1 MKKIYLLVVLSCIA
15 FAGNAQ
21 TATDYLFTATTGTY
35 TSISGTAGVSSA
47 TILADDV
54 TQINIPI
61 GFTFK
66 FCGTSYTQLSACSNG
81 WLSFANSSS
90 TTYQNNSPFI
100 PSAGFLF
107 PYWGDLYGTGYNA
120 YYVTT
125 GTSPNRV
132 FTFEWKGFATGFTG
146 NANFQVKLYETSNI
160 VEYLYGSSTPSSFAF
175 AVGIANSTS
184 DWQSLPN
191 TGTSPVPSSSV
202 FTNNNAFPASGQ
214 IYRWQAK
221 CWGFS
226 ATATINASAPSG
238 CATYSSSLSLAN
250 VPADEVGL
258 TYQWKTSPTSS
269 GPWTNVAGATNNTY
283 AASVAANIYY
293 TCQIQ
298 CSYSSIMQSITDLQ
312 LVVNDPAPITGPD
325 TTCIG
330 STTTL
335 ADATPGGTWSS
346 SNTSVAVVSSG
357 GVVAGVTTGPVTITY
372 SNLGCNAIKNIYVNT
387 VPSAGTISGTY
398 YVCPIPIAFTETVAG
413 GVWGVTNPSIAGV
426 STTGSVFAI
435 APGLTTVT
443 YSVTNGCGTSTA
455 SFPINT
461 TPCLNEVAPIGHT
474 NGLKLQ
480 LSPNPNSGIFNFNIS
495 SATNEPAYLSISDM
509 LGKEVKT
516 LTTTTNKTETFSTDL
531 PAGVYI
537 ISITTAQG
545 KDVAKLIID

>member
-1 MKKIYLLVVLSCIA
+1 MKKIYLLIVLSCIA

-35 TSISGTAGVSSA
+35 TSISGTAGVSSS
-47 TILADDV
+47 TITCDDC
-54 TQINIPI
+54 TQTNIPI

-81 WLSFANSSS
+81 WISLANSSYS
-90 TTYQNNSPFI
+90 GYQNMSSFI
-100 PSAGFLF
+100 PGAGFLMLF
-107 PYWGDLYGTGYNA
+107 WGDLFGSGHNA

-132 FTFEWKGFATGFTG
+132 FTFEW
-146 NANFQVKLYETSNI
+146 NNFSSMSGSVNMQVKLYETTNT
-160 VEYLYGSSTPSSFAF
+160 VEFLYGTSTTGSGMYT
-175 AVGIANSTS
+175 VGIANSS
-184 DWQSLPN
+184 SNWQTLPN
-191 TGTSPVPSSSV
+191 TGSSPTPSSST
-202 FTNNNAFPASGQ
+202 FTNVLPSTPASGQ

-221 CWGFS
+221 CIGFGT
-226 ATATINASAPSG
+226 TATINATVPSG
-238 CATYSSSLSLAN
+238 CATFSSSLSLSD
-250 VPADEVGL
+250 VPADVVGL
-258 TYQWKTSPTSS
+258 TYQWKTAPTST

-283 AASVAANIYY
+283 AATVAANIYY

-298 CSYSSIMQSITDLQ
+298 CSYSSIMQSIIDLP
-312 LVVNDPAPITGPD
+312 LTVNDPASITGPD

-357 GVVAGVTTGPVTITY
+357 GVVAGVTIGPVTITY

-387 VPSAGTISGTY
+387 VPSAGTISGSY
-398 YVCPIPIAFTETVAG
+398 YVCPLPIPFTETVAG

-461 TPCLNEVAPIGHT
+461 TPCLNEVAPIAHT
-474 NGLKLQ
+474 NGLKLE
-480 LSPNPNSGIFNFNIS
+480 LTPNPNSGIFNLNIL
-495 SATNEPAYLSISDM
+495 SATNEPAYLSISDL
-509 LGKEVKT
+509 LGKEVKRVT
-516 LTTTTNKTETFSTDL
+516 AFTNKTETLSTDL
-531 PAGVYI
+531 PSGVYI
-537 ISITTAQG
+537 ISVTTAQG

>member
-1 MKKIYLLVVLSCIA
+1 MKRIYLLIVLSCMA
-15 FAGNAQ
+15 LAGYAQ

-35 TSISGTAGVSSA
+35 ASISSTAGVSSA
-47 TILADDV
+47 TILCDDC
-54 TQINIPI
+54 TQTSIPI

-81 WLSFANSSS
+81 WLSLANSGS

-100 PSAGFLF
+100 PSAGFLMPF
-107 PYWGDLYGTGYNA
+107 WGELFGSGYNA

-125 GTSPNRV
+125 GSSPNRI
-132 FTFEWKGFATGFTG
+132 FTFEWKGFATMSGSV
-146 NANFQVKLYETSNI
+146 NFQVKLYETTNI
-160 VEYLYGSSTPSSFAF
+160 VEFHYGSSTSASTYSTI
-175 AVGIANSTS
+175 GIANSTS
-184 DWQSLPN
+184 DWQTLPN
-191 TGTSPVPSSSV
+191 SSASPVPSSST
-202 FTNNNAFPASGQ
+202 FTNTLGLPASGQ

-312 LVVNDPAPITGPD
+312 LVVNDPAPISGPD
-325 TTCIG
+325 TACLG
-330 STTTL
+330 TTTTY

-387 VPSAGTISGTY
+387 VPSAGTISGSY

-443 YSVTNGCGTSTA
+443 YSVTNSCGTSTA

-461 TPCLNEVAPIGHT
+461 TPCLNEVAPIAHT
-474 NGLKLQ
+474 NGLKLE
-480 LSPNPNSGIFNFNIS
+480 LTPNPNSGIFNLTIL
-495 SATNEPAYLSISDM
+495 SATNEPAYLTISDM
-509 LGKEVKT
+509 LGKEVKRV
-516 LTTTTNKTETFSTDL
+516 TTFTNKTETLSTEL
-531 PAGVYI
+531 PSGLYI
-537 ISITTAQG
+537 ISITTTQG